1 MIATARSDFGHDA
14 IPATTLGSVRR
25 SLVARLSPE
34 DLNPFG
40 RTPEQETRLRRTIGD
55 ILADPD
61 LELPPATPAL
71 VAAIEAAVCGLGPL
85 QPLVDD
91 PLVGDILVNGAQDI
105 FVERSGRLERTSV
118 TLGSARD
125 VIELSERI
133 AALAGRELSV
143 AHPVVDARMP
153 DGSRVNAVIPPV
165 GGPYLSIRKFNRLRL
180 DLVPGGRH
188 GRSWV
193 EEGGLDTAMADV
205 VARLARARANILVAG
220 ETGAGKT
227 TFLRTV
233 TDLFDETERIGVVED
248 TAELALENPDRF
260 NLETL
265 HPHDLAAG
273 EADTRLLDVGDLVA
287 NALRMRPNRLIV
299 GEIRLPKEAF
309 YTLQALHT
317 GHDGSATTIHASSA
331 EDALFRLELL
341 ARQSMRDLTVTDLR
355 SYIARVFDLVVV
367 LRRLRSGRRVVRQLT
382 AVDGL
387 TPDGQY
393 RMVDVFRAEAVAGS
407 DEIRFVADREWT
419 PSARLLA
426 RMELEGERWT

>member
-1 MIATARSDFGHDA
+1 MTAVVRPDTENGL
-14 IPATTLGSVRR
+14 IPAATLGTVRR
-25 SLVARLSPE
+25 LLVARLAPE

-40 RTPEQETRLRRTIGD
+40 RTPEQEARLRRTIGD
-55 ILADPD
+55 ILAEPD
-61 LELPPATPAL
+61 LDLAPTPVL
-71 VAAIEAAVCGLGPL
+71 VAAVEAAVCGLGPL

-91 PLVGDILVNGAQDI
+91 PLIGDILVNGPHEI
-105 FVERSGRLERTSV
+105 FVERSGRLEQTAV
-118 TLGSARD
+118 TLGSARE
-125 VIELSERI
+125 VIEISERI

-180 DLVPGGRH
+180 DLMPGGRH
-188 GRSWV
+188 GRSWI
-193 EEGGLDTAMADV
+193 EEGGLDRAMAEV
-205 VARLARARANILVAG
+205 VARLVRARANILVAG

-233 TDLFDETERIGVVED
+233 TDLFDEAERIGVVED

-287 NALRMRPNRLIV
+287 NALRMRPDRLIV

-341 ARQSMRDLTVTDLR
+341 ARQSMRDLTMTDLR
-355 SYIARVFDLVVV
+355 NYIARVFDLVVV
-367 LRRLRSGRRVVRQLT
+367 LRRLRSGRRIVRQLT

-387 TPDGQY
+387 TEDGGY
-393 RMVDVFRAEAVAGS
+393 RLTDVFRAEAVAGS
-407 DEIRFVADREWT
+407 DEIRFVADAAWT
-419 PSARLLA
+419 PSPRLLA
-426 RMELEGERWT
+426 RLELEGERWS

>member
-1 MIATARSDFGHDA
+1 MSLERRPDLARVPLSSA
-14 IPATTLGSVRR
+14 TLGTVRR
-25 SLVARLSPE
+25 MLVARLTP
-34 DLNPFG
+34 DVLNPFG
-40 RTPEQETRLRRTIGD
+40 RTPDQEALLRRTIGE
-55 ILADPD
+55 ILDEPE
-61 LELPPATPAL
+61 LELDASPGL
-71 VAAIEAAVCGLGPL
+71 IAAVEAAVCGLGPL
-85 QPLVDD
+85 QPLVED
-91 PLVGDILVNGAQDI
+91 PEIGDILVNGPNEV
-105 FVERSGRLERTSV
+105 FVERSGRLEPTTV
-118 TLGSARD
+118 TLGTARE

-193 EEGGLDTAMADV
+193 GAGGLDAPMADFI
-205 VARLARARANILVAG
+205 ARLVAAKANILVAG

-227 TFLRTV
+227 TFLRSI
-233 TDLFDETERIGVVED
+233 TDLFDPSERIGVVED

-273 EADTRLLDVGDLVA
+273 DADARILDVGDLVA
-287 NALRMRPNRLIV
+287 NALRMRPDRLIV

-341 ARQSMRDLTVTDLR
+341 ARQSMHDLTVTDLR
-355 SYIARVFDLVVV
+355 TYIARVFDLVVV
-367 LRRLRSGRRVVRQLT
+367 LRRLRSGRRVVRQMT
-382 AVDGL
+382 AVEGL
-387 TPDGQY
+387 TGAGQY
-393 RMVDVFRAEAVAGS
+393 RLVDVFRAESTTGS
-407 DEIRFVADREWT
+407 EEIRFVRDEIWT
-419 PSARLLA
+419 PSARLLT
-426 RMELEGERWT
+426 RLELEGERWS

>member
-1 MIATARSDFGHDA
+1 MTSEVRTGPHGGP
-14 IPATTLGSVRR
+14 IPAATLGTVRR
-25 SLVARLSPE
+25 QLVARLSPE

-40 RTPEQETRLRRTIGD
+40 RTPEQEARLRRTIGD
-55 ILADPD
+55 ILAEPELD
-61 LELPPATPAL
+61 LAPTPAL
-71 VAAIEAAVCGLGPL
+71 VAAVEAAVCGLGPL

-91 PLVGDILVNGAQDI
+91 PLVGDILVNGPHEV
-105 FVERSGRLERTSV
+105 FVERSGRLEQTSV
-118 TLGSARD
+118 TLGSARE
-125 VIELSERI
+125 VIEISERI

-180 DLVPGGRH
+180 DLYPGGRH
-188 GRSWV
+188 GRSWI
-193 EEGGLDTAMADV
+193 EEGGLDAAMADV
-205 VARLARARANILVAG
+205 VTRLVRARANILVAG

-260 NLETL
+260 SLETL
-265 HPHDLAAG
+265 HPHDLAVG

-287 NALRMRPNRLIV
+287 NALRMRPDRLIV

-341 ARQSMRDLTVTDLR
+341 ARQTMRDLTVTDLR
-355 SYIARVFDLVVV
+355 GYIARVFDLVVV
-367 LRRLRSGRRVVRQLT
+367 LRRLRSGRRIVRQLT

-387 TPDGQY
+387 TDAGGY
-393 RMVDVFRAEAVAGS
+393 RMTDVFRAEAVAGS
-407 DEIRFVADREWT
+407 DQIRYVAADAWT
-419 PSARLLA
+419 PSPRLVARF
-426 RMELEGERWT
+426 ELEGERWS